1 MGQSDEK
8 RLKLLVVDDDRT
20 SRKVYQREFRGG
32 DYEIVEASDGFEAI
46 HMIHH
51 QEIAL
56 VVLDI
61 EMPDMDGYQVCSWLR
76 SEQFSRRFSK
86 NDSLLPI
93 IFVTSDESLE
103 SRLKGFRAGAT
114 EYVTKSFRPG
124 ELLKTVDRILKPQNM
139 LEGLTAL
146 VIDDSALVR
155 SMVKGMLL
163 EQGMNVIEA
172 ENGREGYERLEANLA
187 LVDMVITDL
196 EMPEMKGDELCFKI
210 RKNLGLKELPVIFLT
225 ATPDR
230 GVLIN
235 LFKAGANDYLV
246 KPFVK
251 EELIARLRV
260 TRELLKNYGEEVAER
275 KRMHHEV
282 KRSRELAEQNME
294 AVGKV
299 EFTTAVLHNVNNV
312 LNSVAVSGAQAERLV
327 SGSRLSQLLMALRLI
342 DKNRE
347 RLVGFFSEDPKGMQ
361 LPEYFRIVSG
371 VLETEHHQLVEEL
384 GELNKKIVLMKE
396 IIEIQQKTALQ
407 QRQRVRRPLTDLVDE
422 ALKIDLA
429 MIEKHEVVLERELAA
444 DLFVEVEEIEF
455 IHVLINLIKN
465 AVEAMNEMPTRVLR
479 MTSVAV
485 ADHARLNIADSGHGI
500 AARHLEVIFKQSFT
514 TKVNGHGFGL
524 PYCARTIAR
533 MDGRLE
539 VSSPG
544 EGQGACFTLYL
555 PLSHG

>member
-1 MGQSDEK
+1 MAQSVEH
-8 RLKLLVVDDDRT
+8 RMKLLVVDDDRT

-32 DYEIVEASDGFEAI
+32 AYEILEASDGFEAI

-51 QEIAL
+51 QEIDL

-114 EYVTKSFRPG
+114 EFVTKSFRPG
-124 ELLKTVDRILKPQNM
+124 ELLKIVDRILKPQNV
-139 LEGLTAL
+139 LAGLTAL

-155 SMVKGMLL
+155 NMVRAMLL

-172 ENGREGYERLEANLA
+172 EDGKEGYERLEANLDR
-187 LVDMVITDL
+187 VDMVITDL
-196 EMPEMKGDELCFKI
+196 EMPEMKGDELCYRI

-225 ATPDR
+225 AIPDR

-260 TRELLKNYGEEVAER
+260 TRELLKNYGDEVAER

-282 KRSRELAEQNME
+282 QRSRQLAEQSMD
-294 AVGKV
+294 AAGKV

-327 SGSRLSQLLMALRLI
+327 GNSRLSQLLMALRLI
-342 DKNRE
+342 DKNRD
-347 RLVGFFSEDPKGMQ
+347 RLTSFFNEDPKGMQ

-371 VLETEHHQLVEEL
+371 LLETEHHQLIEEL
-384 GELNKKIVLMKE
+384 GELNKKVVLMKE

-407 QRQRVRRPLTDLVDE
+407 ERRRVVRSLSELVEE
-422 ALKIDLA
+422 AIKINMA
-429 MIEKHEVVLERELAA
+429 MIEKYQIVLERELSPE
-444 DLFVEVEEIEF
+444 LEVEIEEVEF
-455 IHVLINLIKN
+455 VHVLINLIKN
-465 AVEAMNEMPTRVLR
+465 AIEAMSATPERVLR
-479 MTSVAV
+479 ISSGVV
-485 ADHARLNIADSGHGI
+485 ADQVRLSLADSGQGVAPH
-500 AARHLEVIFKQSFT
+500 HLQQMFKTGFT

-524 PYCARTIAR
+524 SYCARTIKR
-533 MDGRLE
+533 MSGRLE
-539 VSSPG
+539 ATSAG
-544 EGQGACFTLYL
+544 EGQGACFSLYL
-555 PLSHG
+555 PQPHC